1 MSVHHYPLRIAD
13 LQTELLSLLGVI
25 PGPEENLEEKLTDLD
40 RKKRAELKK
49 WAEQEQR
56 DSTQLSKLE
65 YQKEELG

>member
-40 RKKRAELKK
+40 RKKRAELKR